1 MMLTQT
7 ITLMPQGQVALP
19 ESLRMAR
26 HWEVGQEFTVTV
38 IDDGILLTPKPL
50 FEPTTLDDVAGCLK
64 YAGTP
69 KTLAEMEQAIAEG
82 VRQHDGCD

>member
-1 MMLTQT
+1 MMLTDT
-7 ITLMPQGQVALP
+7 IRLMPQGQVALP

-38 IDDGILLTPKPL
+38 VEDGILLTPKPL
-50 FEPTTLDDVAGCLK
+50 FEPTTLEDVAGCLR

-69 KTLAEMEQAIAEG
+69 KTLTEMEHAIAEG
-82 VRQHDGCD
+82 VKQHHGRD